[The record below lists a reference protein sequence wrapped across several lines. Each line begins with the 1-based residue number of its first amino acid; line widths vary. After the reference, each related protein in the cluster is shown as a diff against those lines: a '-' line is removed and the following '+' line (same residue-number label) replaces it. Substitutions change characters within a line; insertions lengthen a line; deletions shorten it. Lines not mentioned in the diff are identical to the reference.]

1 MVDPKPRLG
10 KGLGALLSDYMEP
23 DVSGGD
29 VRKIPIRDI
38 VPNPAQPR
46 RTFDVDEL
54 ASLAESIRE
63 NGLLQPI
70 LVRPLTGVSGH
81 YELVAGERRLRA
93 MRLLSWSDAP
103 AMVRE
108 VEDEI
113 LLILALVENLQREQL
128 SPLEEAEGYQVLGDQ
143 HGLSHT
149 EIARSVGKSRP
160 TVANMIRLLSL
171 PISVRK
177 LLEVGDLT
185 AGHARALL
193 TVEDSIRAG
202 ELGRAAAREGW
213 SVRETEER
221 AKAASPKRNAPKGVK
236 RERDPVVQ
244 ALEEELRSVLGARVS
259 LKTKRG
265 GGGTIEVPFLSS
277 EDFERLFH
285 LIAGRDVSEVIG

>member
-1 MVDPKPRLG
+1 MVDPKARLG

-23 DVSGGD
+23 TVTEGE
-29 VRKIPIRDI
+29 VRRIPIRDI

-54 ASLAESIRE
+54 AALAESIRE

-70 LVRPLTGVSGH
+70 LVRPLAKAPGR

-93 MRLLSWSDAP
+93 LGLLSWTEIP
-103 AMVRE
+103 AMVRD
-108 VEDEI
+108 VEDDI

-128 SPLEEAEGYQVLGDQ
+128 SALEEAEGYQVLGDQ
-143 HGLSHT
+143 HGLSHG
-149 EIARSVGKSRP
+149 EIAKSVGKSRS
-160 TVANMIRLLSL
+160 TIANMVRLLSL

-177 LLEVGDLT
+177 LLENGELT

-193 TVEDSIRAG
+193 AVEDSIRAG

-213 SVRETEER
+213 SVRETEKR
-221 AKAASPKRNAPKGVK
+221 AKTAGPGKGARNGAKRD
-236 RERDPVVQ
+236 RDPVVQ
-244 ALEEELRSVLGARVS
+244 ALEEELRSVLGTRVS
-259 LKTKRG
+259 LQTKRG

-277 EDFERLFH
+277 EDFERLFQ
-285 LIAGRDVSEVIG
+285 LIVGRDVSEVIG

>member
-23 DVSGGD
+23 TGAEGE
-29 VRKIPIRDI
+29 VRKIPVRDI
-38 VPNPAQPR
+38 VPNPVQPR
-46 RTFDVDEL
+46 RTFDADEL
-54 ASLAESIRE
+54 AALAESIRE

-70 LVRPLTGVSGH
+70 LVRPLQSAPGR

-93 MRLLSWSDAP
+93 VGLLAWSEIP
-103 AMVRE
+103 AMVRD
-108 VEDEI
+108 VDDEI

-128 SPLEEAEGYQVLGDQ
+128 SPLEEAEGYRALGDQ
-143 HGLSHT
+143 HGLSHA

-160 TVANMIRLLSL
+160 AIANMIRLLSL

-193 TVEDSIRAG
+193 AVADSVRAG

-221 AKAASPKRNAPKGVK
+221 AKAAGPKQRAGNTAK
-236 RERDPVVQ
+236 RDRDPVVQ
-244 ALEEELRSVLGARVS
+244 ALEEELRSVLGTRVS
-259 LKTKRG
+259 LQTKRG

-277 EDFERLFH
+277 EDFERLFQ